1 MKKSFLIMLSLFV
14 LLSSVL
20 TVVASAET
28 ETFPDDM
35 YDDDVNV
42 TYDAGTTS
50 TTKGSILD
58 NIPDDG
64 IGGFVGGVVESVF
77 QDEDVSEQVND
88 KAEGIFGGFSS
99 IFDSFKDLI
108 PSTNKQTT
116 GSNFFDPINPVV
128 GGGYTPNTGGF
139 GANNISSTNAAING
153 ESVDYNTTVNPYAKP
168 TATLNPG
175 DKGDG
180 VKWLQWILIYTECG
194 LQNPITGDYD
204 DATAAAVKTLQLK
217 YGMNP
222 DGIASVEVIE
232 KAEQMYNDYIN
243 GVVQQGT
250 TGQAVFNT
258 VGSNT
263 NQNNKPEKP
272 VDIKITIIIVVLII
286 VWIFAIAIVFIIVH
300 IKRKNITLS
309 DDGEII
315 KPEKKEKQGKN
326 KRRRELQDSRPIT
339 SSKTLLSL
347 SDEAAVDLPAVADTA
362 QEEPKAEA
370 SFEADVSNI
379 TLKTEFIEVE
389 PEEEEPEEQEETVA
403 SEDAEKPQ
411 EEIKENKSEPSSEPE
426 KESEEAVAE
435 KTEDA
440 PTEMAEESEGVLKD
454 EDENQSA
461 DDFLEAEESTSL
473 GVVDVQEQFNTFTA
487 FDDNYDDDGEM
498 KISSLLEMK
507 QRKAKAQAKDENKNS

>member
-1 MKKSFLIMLSLFV
+1 MKKSFLVMLSLFV

-35 YDDDVNV
+35 YDDDGNV
-42 TYDAGTTS
+42 TYDAGTTA

-64 IGGFVGGVVESVF
+64 VGGFVGGVVESVF

-88 KAEGIFGGFSS
+88 KAEGIFGGFS
-99 IFDSFKDLI
+99 DLWEGFKDII

-128 GGGYTPNTGGF
+128 GGDYTSSGLGSNS
-139 GANNISSTNAAING
+139 ISSTNAAING
-153 ESVDYNTTVNPYAKP
+153 ESVDYNTTVIPYAKP
-168 TATLNPG
+168 AATLNPG

-222 DGIASVEVIE
+222 DGIASLEVIE

-263 NQNNKPEKP
+263 NQNNKAEKP
-272 VDIKITIIIVVLII
+272 VDVKITIIIVVLVI

-309 DDGEII
+309 EDGEII
-315 KPEKKEKQGKN
+315 KPEKNSKN

-339 SSKTLLSL
+339 TSKTLLSL
-347 SDEAAVDLPAVADTA
+347 SDDVVEDSTAD
-362 QEEPKAEA
+362 EA
-370 SFEADVSNI
+370 SVQDEVKADEDSFETDVSNI

-389 PEEEEPEEQEETVA
+389 PQEEYFDDGADEEENPL
-403 SEDAEKPQ
+403 
-411 EEIKENKSEPSSEPE
+411 EEINETEAEPSSELPKDL
-426 KESEEAVAE
+426 KETDESVDEAAEETAE
-435 KTEDA
+435 DT
-440 PTEMAEESEGVLKD
+440 PTETVNEAEATVE

-461 DDFLEAEESTSL
+461 DDFLEEDESTSL

-487 FDDNYDDDGEM
+487 FDDNFDDDGEI

-507 QRKAKAQAKDENKNS
+507 QRKAKAQAKEENKNS

>member
-1 MKKSFLIMLSLFV
+1 MKKSFLIMLSFFV

-28 ETFPDDM
+28 VTFPDDM

-42 TYDAGTTS
+42 TYDAGTTA
-50 TTKGSILD
+50 TTKGGIFD
-58 NIPDDG
+58 NISGDG
-64 IGGFVGGVVESVF
+64 VGGFVGGVVESVF
-77 QDEDVSEQVND
+77 QDEDISEQVND
-88 KAEGIFGGFSS
+88 KAEGIFGGFSG
-99 IFDSFKDLI
+99 IFDSFKDII

-153 ESVDYNTTVNPYAKP
+153 ESVDYSTTVNPYVKP

-222 DGIASVEVIE
+222 DGIASLEVIE

-243 GVVQQGT
+243 GVVQPGT

-263 NQNNKPEKP
+263 NQNNKAEKP

-315 KPEKKEKQGKN
+315 KPKKKGKN

-347 SDEAAVDLPAVADTA
+347 SDEAVEDLPAVADTA

-370 SFEADVSNI
+370 SLEADVSNI

-389 PEEEEPEEQEETVA
+389 PEEEEPEEKEEPVVSA
-403 SEDAEKPQ
+403 DDEKPQ
-411 EEIKENKSEPSSEPE
+411 EEIKENDSEPSSELV
-426 KESEEAVAE
+426 KESEEEAVAE
-435 KTEDA
+435 KTEDVS
-440 PTEMAEESEGVLKD
+440 TEMAEESEGVLKD